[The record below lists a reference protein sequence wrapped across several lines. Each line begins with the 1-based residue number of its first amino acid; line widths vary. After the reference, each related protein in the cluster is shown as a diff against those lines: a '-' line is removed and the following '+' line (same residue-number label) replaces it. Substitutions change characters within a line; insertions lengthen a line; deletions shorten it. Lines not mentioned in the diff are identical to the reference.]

1 MYRED
6 FGVKREVVVQLRG
19 KKSLVGLAGAEAL
32 ILDVIDDDGGVV
44 VDFVKD

>member
-1 MYRED
+1 M
-6 FGVKREVVVQLRG
+6 VQLRG